1 MVGEVVVGDGS
12 GSGSHHSVNKAIGA
26 VGEGVMIN
34 PDVAG
39 AKNSNDITIDHCPP
53 SIMARSAS
61 DLGVASGLAIM
72 DMETMDNHIGDKLDG
87 DASLIGDVDIH
98 SMSINCL
105 ETVHDQLLLQFDHY
119 VSLEHDP

>member
-12 GSGSHHSVNKAIGA
+12 GSGSHHSVNKAISA
-26 VGEGVMIN
+26 IGEGVVIN
-34 PDVAG
+34 PNVVG
-39 AKNSNDITIDHCPP
+39 AKNSNGITIDHCPP

-61 DLGVASGLAIM
+61 DLGVASGLTIM
-72 DMETMDNHIGDKLDG
+72 DMETMDDHIGDKLDG
-87 DASLIGDVDIH
+87 DASPIGDVDIH